1 MEPRKRRRKKNTGRA
16 YVFIVMLAIVGVLGM
31 QLYSLNNKLAA
42 YKATE
47 KELEEQLEQAEVTA
61 QKLKDMEQYVHSD
74 QSVEENARGK
84 LGMIYDNEIIFREK

>member
-1 MEPRKRRRKKNTGRA
+1 MGTRRRRRKKSTGKL
-16 YVFIVMLAIVGVLGM
+16 YVFIVLMAIVGVLGT
-31 QLYSLNNKLAA
+31 QLYSLNNKLSA

-47 KELEEQLEQAEVTA
+47 KELEEQLEQAEVTS
-61 QKLKDMEQYVHSD
+61 QKLKDMERYVHSN